1 MGIEPQEGRMPGAA
15 EALSYGTYTAI
26 VTEVRDPEGLG
37 HVQIRIPAFKGVSL
51 WARVATLMAGGQRG
65 TWFIPDVNDEVLV
78 AFEAGDPRKPYVI
91 GALWNGKERPPVAM
105 DSAGSNNIREIR
117 TRSGVQITF
126 NDAQGNE
133 ALTLETPGGQKV
145 ELGSGG
151 RAIHIEDGNGNSVNL
166 DPAGIT
172 INAAARVAV
181 NCGAAQINA
190 GMLEVNAGMAK
201 FSGVVQCDTLI
212 TNKTISASYTPGAGN
227 VW

>member
-1 MGIEPQEGRMPGAA
+1 MPAAA
-15 EALSYGTYTAI
+15 EAQSYGTYTAI
-26 VTEVRDPEGLG
+26 VTDVRDPEGLG

-51 WARVATLMAGGQRG
+51 WARVATLMAGSQRG

-91 GALWNGKERPPVAM
+91 GALWNGKDRPPVAM
-105 DSAGSNNIREIR
+105 DGAGSNSIKAIR

-133 ALTLETPGGQKV
+133 TLVLQTPGGQKV
-145 ELGSGG
+145 ELGGG
-151 RAIHIEDGNGNSVNL
+151 KAIHIEDGNGNSVNL
-166 DPAGIT
+166 DPTGIT

-181 NCGAAQINA
+181 NCSSAQINA

-201 FSGVVQCDTLI
+201 FSGVVECDTLI
-212 TNKTISASYTPGAGN
+212 TNKTISASSAPGAGN
-227 VW
+227 IW